1 MFVFISK
8 ESLLY
13 HTIEGMKKPLM
24 VAALEF
30 GTTKSG
36 YAFSMIYEFE
46 KDPLNIH
53 LNEMWGTG
61 LRIGASG
68 KTPTCLLLDN
78 EKQCVAFGYD
88 AENWYADL
96 VDAKQHA
103 NYYCFDRFTMSLH
116 NNEVF
121 HLK

>member
-30 GTTKSG
+30 GTTNSG

-46 KDPLNIH
+46 KDPLNNR
-53 LNEMWGTG
+53 LNEM
-61 LRIGASG
+61 
-68 KTPTCLLLDN
+68 
-78 EKQCVAFGYD
+78 
-88 AENWYADL
+88 
-96 VDAKQHA
+96 
-103 NYYCFDRFTMSLH
+103 
-116 NNEVF
+116 
-121 HLK
+121 